1 MIQLLG
7 LFLTMLTPLTGPVA
21 GGAALEFRM
30 IQGLVPAPGWK
41 IVPGIPLRR
50 TGTFSELTY
59 HTGGRGSFRVL
70 SSGPTA
76 GIHPSIGSLVG
87 GGGYA
92 GWLSAADAT
101 VSLCDHGNY
110 SLASTYRGF
119 TLDYRENSGF
129 FGGYSSERFQAAG
142 GPEAFVAGISPAIGE
157 GFSLGPAWCEDR
169 HGGSAWLRGSFS
181 RGALL
186 VETGGAVEEDRALPR
201 ARATLASGGLMAS
214 AGYDRGKLFGQA
226 GLSPEFLVQWPRW
239 GVSCLFE
246 PRDDVL
252 LFMSHATGGRFSAEF
267 QIAFHGISGGFTFT
281 RMTGGRMAGG
291 FTGGIFL

>member
-1 MIQLLG
+1 M
-7 LFLTMLTPLTGPVA
+7 
-21 GGAALEFRM
+21 
-30 IQGLVPAPGWK
+30 
-41 IVPGIPLRR
+41 PGIPLRR

-157 GFSLGPAWCEDR
+157 GFSLGPAWCEGPPWGLCLAPGILFPGR
-169 HGGSAWLRGSFS
+169 
-181 RGALL
+181 
-186 VETGGAVEEDRALPR
+186 
-201 ARATLASGGLMAS
+201 ASGG
-214 AGYDRGKLFGQA
+214 DRRGGGGGQSTAQGTGHA
-226 GLSPEFLVQWPRW
+226 GLRW
-239 GVSCLFE
+239 S
-246 PRDDVL
+246 D
-252 LFMSHATGGRFSAEF
+252 
-267 QIAFHGISGGFTFT
+267 GI
-281 RMTGGRMAGG
+281 RRV
-291 FTGGIFL
+291 

>member
-21 GGAALEFRM
+21 GERPGVPHDSGARSRPRVEDCAGNTFKKDRHLLRTD
-30 IQGLVPAPGWK
+30 ISHRRQGLLPGTLIWSHRRN
-41 IVPGIPLRR
+41 PPLDRLPCRR
-50 TGTFSELTY
+50 
-59 HTGGRGSFRVL
+59 
-70 SSGPTA
+70 
-76 GIHPSIGSLVG
+76 
-87 GGGYA
+87 GGYA

-214 AGYDRGKLFGQA
+214 AG
-226 GLSPEFLVQWPRW
+226 V
-239 GVSCLFE
+239 
-246 PRDDVL
+246 
-252 LFMSHATGGRFSAEF
+252 
-267 QIAFHGISGGFTFT
+267 
-281 RMTGGRMAGG
+281 
-291 FTGGIFL
+291 